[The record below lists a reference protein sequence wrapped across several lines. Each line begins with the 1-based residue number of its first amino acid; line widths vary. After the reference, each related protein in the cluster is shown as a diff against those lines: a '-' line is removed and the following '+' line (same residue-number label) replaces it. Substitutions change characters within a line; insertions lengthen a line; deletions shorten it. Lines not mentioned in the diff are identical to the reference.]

1 VMEGNLVRPAG
12 SKPCESGA
20 DGEGSPEELAEGHA
34 DGQNQPPAGLVK
46 RVEQKV
52 KGIFTK

>member
-1 VMEGNLVRPAG
+1 MEGNLVRPAG